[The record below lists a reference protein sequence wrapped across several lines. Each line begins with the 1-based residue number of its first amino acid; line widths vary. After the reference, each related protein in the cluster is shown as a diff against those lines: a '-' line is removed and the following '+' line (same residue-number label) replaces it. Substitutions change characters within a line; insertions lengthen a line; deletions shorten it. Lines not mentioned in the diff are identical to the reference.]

1 MNDVRIIKKTGG
13 LGRRADSGDAISGF
27 IANGVAVADKLDLGT
42 VYRVKSIDDVL
53 ALGIDAKYDSTN
65 EVLVFEHLNEVFRI
79 NPNADVFLM
88 LVAQTV
94 GFDAMVLKT
103 NESYAKKL
111 LIDAEGKIKQLAVA
125 YNPDLS
131 SVSATPTADT
141 TALKAAITAAQ
152 DLVKDEYA
160 KHRPLHV
167 LLEGKLWDN
176 TVTLDGSN
184 KDPLNLKL
192 KNAEGVS
199 VMIGQSHS
207 VATVNFGTP
216 EAPIHKFIGY
226 AAVGALLGTVSAA
239 AVNENIG
246 WVKKFNVYGGSLT
259 DAAIEGKLLTE
270 ISSGDIETQ
279 HGRGAIFYTTHAGKA
294 GIYFNDS
301 FTCTEETS
309 DFAFIENNRVMNKAV
324 RAIRQALLPRL
335 NSPVLVDQETGFLS
349 PAVVKSIEMDG
360 RKALEELLS
369 NQEVSGIDV
378 YVNPEQ
384 NILSTSEL
392 LVSFEIV
399 PTGTARTITAT
410 IGFKNPF

>member
-27 IANGVAVADKLDLGT
+27 IANGVAVTDKLDLGA

-53 ALGIDAKYDSTN
+53 ALGIDAKYDADN

-88 LVAQTV
+88 LVSQTV
-94 GFDAMVLKT
+94 GFDAMVSKT
-103 NESYAKKL
+103 NANYAKKL

-131 SVSATPTADT
+131 SVSTTPTADT
-141 TALKAAITAAQ
+141 TGLEAAITAAQ
-152 DLVKDEYA
+152 GLVEDEYA

-167 LLEGKLWDN
+167 LLEGKLWS
-176 TVTLDGSN
+176 TSASV
-184 KDPLNLKL
+184 NLKA

-199 VMIGQSHS
+199 VMVGQSHS
-207 VATVNFGTP
+207 VATINSGT
-216 EAPIHKFIGY
+216 ESSPIHKFVGY
-226 AAVGALLGTVSAA
+226 AAVGALLGAVSAA

-246 WVKKFNVYGGSLT
+246 WVKKFNVYGGSLA
-259 DAAIEGKLLTE
+259 DAAIGGKLLTE

-279 HGRGAIFYTTHAGKA
+279 HENGAIFYTIHAGKA

-301 FTCTEETS
+301 FACTEATS
-309 DFAFIENNRVMNKAV
+309 DFAFIENSRVMNKAV